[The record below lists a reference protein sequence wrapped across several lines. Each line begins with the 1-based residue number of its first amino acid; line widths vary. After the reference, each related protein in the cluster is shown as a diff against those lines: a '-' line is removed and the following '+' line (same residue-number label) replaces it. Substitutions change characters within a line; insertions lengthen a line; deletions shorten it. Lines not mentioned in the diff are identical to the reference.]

1 MRSVIAKLTVSAA
14 VAILAAAPSYAQER
28 VVNVYNWSDYID
40 STILEDFTKETGI
53 KVVYD
58 TFDSNE
64 TLETKLLAG
73 GTGYDVV
80 VPTVSFMQRQIAAG
94 VYQKLDKSKLPNL
107 SNMWDVVMKGV
118 ATFDPGNEYS
128 VDYMWGTTGIGY
140 NVDKVKAALGTD
152 EKPNWDALF
161 DPAKAAK
168 LKDCGIYML
177 DSPTDVIP
185 SVLAYLGLDPNSKK
199 QADLDKAQEVLLA
212 VRPFVRKFH
221 SSEYIS
227 ALANGDICIALGY
240 SGDMFQARDRAA
252 EAKAGVTI
260 DYSVPNQGAQIFFDV
275 FGIPKDA
282 PHVAEAHEFIN
293 YMMKPEVAAKASNFV
308 YYANGNKASQ
318 QFLDKGV
325 IDDTAI
331 YPTPEV
337 MAKLFTVPPLDPKT
351 QRIVTRIWTKVV
363 TGQ

>member
-1 MRSVIAKLTVSAA
+1 
-14 VAILAAAPSYAQER
+14 
-28 VVNVYNWSDYID
+28 
-40 STILEDFTKETGI
+40 
-53 KVVYD
+53 
-58 TFDSNE
+58 
-64 TLETKLLAG
+64 
-73 GTGYDVV
+73 
-80 VPTVSFMQRQIAAG
+80 
-94 VYQKLDKSKLPNL
+94 
-107 SNMWDVVMKGV
+107 
-118 ATFDPGNEYS
+118 
-128 VDYMWGTTGIGY
+128 
-140 NVDKVKAALGTD
+140 VKAALGTD

-282 PHVAEAHEFIN
+282 PHVEEAHAFIN

-318 QFLDKGV
+318 QFLDKAV

>member
-1 MRSVIAKLTVSAA
+1 MLRKALLLSAA
-14 VAILAAAPSYAQER
+14 PLLAAVVSFAAHAQDK

-40 STILEDFTKETGI
+40 PTIIDEFTKETGI

-73 GTGYDVV
+73 GSGYDVV

-107 SNMWDVVMKGV
+107 VNMWDVIMKGV
-118 ATFDPGNEYS
+118 ASFDPGNEYS

-177 DSPTDVIP
+177 DSPTDVVP
-185 SVLAYLGLDPNSKK
+185 SVLAYLGLNP
-199 QADLDKAQEVLLA
+199 
-212 VRPFVRKFH
+212 
-221 SSEYIS
+221 
-227 ALANGDICIALGY
+227 
-240 SGDMFQARDRAA
+240 
-252 EAKAGVTI
+252 
-260 DYSVPNQGAQIFFDV
+260 
-275 FGIPKDA
+275 
-282 PHVAEAHEFIN
+282 
-293 YMMKPEVAAKASNFV
+293 
-308 YYANGNKASQ
+308 
-318 QFLDKGV
+318 
-325 IDDTAI
+325 
-331 YPTPEV
+331 
-337 MAKLFTVPPLDPKT
+337 
-351 QRIVTRIWTKVV
+351 
-363 TGQ
+363 

>member
-1 MRSVIAKLTVSAA
+1 MRSVIAKLAATAA
-14 VAILAAAPSYAQER
+14 VALFAAAPSYAQER

-40 STILEDFTKETGI
+40 SSILEDFTKETGI

-107 SNMWDVVMKGV
+107 TNMWDVVMKGV

-140 NVDKVKAALGTD
+140 NIDKVKAALGTD
-152 EKPNWDALF
+152 EKPNWDAIF

-199 QADLDKAQEVLLA
+199 QDDLDKAQEVLVA

-240 SGDMFQARDRAA
+240 SGDVFQARDRAA
-252 EAKAGVTI
+252 EAKAGVNVG
-260 DYSVPNQGAQIFFDV
+260 YSVPNQGAQIFFDV
-275 FGIPKDA
+275 FGTPKDA
-282 PHVAEAHEFIN
+282 PHVEEAHEFIN

-308 YYANGNKASQ
+308 FYANGNKASQ
-318 QFLDKGV
+318 QFLDKEV

-331 YPTPEV
+331 YPTPDV

-351 QRIVTRIWTKVV
+351 QRFVTRIWTKVV